1 MSYIDKD
8 FYDNVYKGTPI
19 DDSAEFERLAE
30 RASDMIDQIT
40 QYVLKNIEFERLAQV
55 LQDMVKKA
63 TAAQT
68 EYLFQNG
75 ESIIHD
81 NGDLNNVSVGN
92 FSYSTGN
99 GGNNRISPA
108 VYDYLKYSGLLY
120 TGVHT
125 HGG

>member
-1 MSYIDKD
+1 MAYIDKRY
-8 FYDNVYKGTPI
+8 YDEIYKGISI
-19 DDSAEFERLAE
+19 DDEDTFSRLAE
-30 RASDMIDQIT
+30 RSSDMIDQIT

-63 TAAQT
+63 TAVQT

-92 FSYSTGN
+92 FSYSTGD